1 VAEPV
6 KLALAFLEER
16 PASAARSLEAL
27 APADAAALLELV
39 PVRIAAPA
47 LARMTSWGAA
57 QCISG
62 LPTERAGALIS
73 QLGSRDALAILRQM
87 SAPARDTVLGGLS
100 DTTARHY
107 RRALTYSRSRVGAW
121 VDHDIATA
129 TEDHTVGEAV
139 KMIVMRRRPQESV
152 LYVVDAGRRYLGTV
166 GLAALLHSP
175 ETTRLAALAHRQR
188 ALLDSASLAA
198 AAAEPSWSTS
208 LALPVTDPHSEL
220 LGGLS
225 RADLEK
231 GLYQT
236 EAEEPAVATEMSI
249 LFHLAEAYVRVVG
262 ELVHIAPPV
271 NGAQPASVADR
282 SAGS

>member
-1 VAEPV
+1 MAEPV

-27 APADAAALLELV
+27 APADAAALLEVV

-47 LARMTSWGAA
+47 LARMTSSSAA
-57 QCISG
+57 QCIAG
-62 LPTERAGALIS
+62 LPAERASALIT

-87 SAPARDTVLGGLS
+87 SAPARGIVFGALP

-121 VDHDIATA
+121 VDHDFATA
-129 TEDHTVGEAV
+129 TDDHTVAEAV
-139 KMIVMRRRPQESV
+139 EMIVMRRRPEESV

-166 GLAALLHSP
+166 AVAALLHSP
-175 ETTRLAALAHRQR
+175 GTTRLAALVHRQR
-188 ALLDSASLAA
+188 ALVDSSSLSA
-198 AAAEPSWSTS
+198 AAAEPSWSTT
-208 LALPVTDPHSEL
+208 LALPVTDPHGEL

-231 GLYQT
+231 GLYQS
-236 EAEEPAVATEMSI
+236 EAAEPLATEVSVV
-249 LFHLAEAYVRVVG
+249 FHLAEAYLTVVG
-262 ELVHIAPPV
+262 ELVQIVPPTD
-271 NGAQPASVADR
+271 GTHPLSIPGR
-282 SAGS
+282 SAAS

>member
-47 LARMTSWGAA
+47 LARMTSWAAA
-57 QCISG
+57 QCIAG
-62 LPTERAGALIS
+62 LPAERASALIA

-87 SAPARDTVLGGLS
+87 SAPARGMVLGALP
-100 DTTARHY
+100 DTPARHY

-121 VDHDIATA
+121 VDHDFATA
-129 TEDHTVGEAV
+129 TEDHTVAEAV
-139 KMIVMRRRPQESV
+139 EMIVTRRRPEESV
-152 LYVVDAGRRYLGTV
+152 LYVVDAGRRYLGAV
-166 GLAALLHSP
+166 AVAALLHSP
-175 ETTRLAALAHRQR
+175 GTTRLAGLAHRQR
-188 ALLDSASLAA
+188 ALVDSASLAA

-208 LALPVTDPHSEL
+208 LALPVTDSQGEL

-231 GLYQT
+231 ALYQT
-236 EAEEPAVATEMSI
+236 QAEEPAAATEMSV
-249 LFHLAEAYVRVVG
+249 LFHLAEAYVTVVG
-262 ELVHIAPPV
+262 ELVHIAPPL
-271 NGAQPASVADR
+271 NGTQPVPVPDR
-282 SAGS
+282 STGS